1 MSMRRSGHDL
11 DGIVDAALDLLDEF
25 GLPDLSMRRLAG
37 HLGVQPSA
45 LYWHVANKQS
55 LLAAVADRIVEDA
68 EPLTAAGA
76 ASRSPVA
83 DTAWALR
90 AALLRRR
97 DGAEVVVSTAA
108 LSLGSGALE
117 ARLRDA
123 YEEEDST
130 DPAREATVLAQ
141 FLLGHA
147 YLVQQRMQAAS
158 IGAYAA
164 DPAQVAESTR
174 ADFAAGLGALAPRVS

>member
-1 MSMRRSGHDL
+1 MRGTGHDL
-11 DGIVDAALDLLDEF
+11 EGIVDAALELLDAF
-25 GLPDLSMRRLAG
+25 GLPDLSMRRLAT

-45 LYWHVANKQS
+45 LYWHVENKQS
-55 LLAAVADRIVEDA
+55 LLAAVADRIVGE
-68 EPLTAAGA
+68 A
-76 ASRSPVA
+76 ASATGVRE
-83 DTAWALR
+83 TARALR
-90 AALLRRR
+90 DALLSRR

-123 YEEEDST
+123 YEEEGST